1 MKEGKPMSES
11 LLDEIFQALQG
22 SGLAVSFDGDHK
34 SCFLFVANGESQLI
48 ISSADV
54 EPCDQED

>member
-1 MKEGKPMSES
+1 MPES

-22 SGLAVSFDGDHK
+22 SGLEVSFDGDNK
-34 SCFLFVANGESQLI
+34 SCSLFVANGESQLI

-54 EPCDQED
+54 ELYEKEDL